1 MSIWQKNQM
10 QGMSTMTTTLRKQA
24 APLSIGEQRA
34 LLLLLADE
42 DPHVYQTVRQRILA
56 DPNAV
61 DWVQPATRSNDPA
74 QRRRAVEIIRFIS
87 MRRADD
93 RFLAFCLNSGED
105 LDLEEGVFLL
115 AQTQFPEI
123 NTAGYV
129 ALLDHFAGDL
139 RELIDFGAPAA
150 QIVGAINDYLFKEQ
164 NFHGNEQNYYE
175 SENSYLNKVI
185 DRRTGNPISLCL
197 IYLFLARRLHLPIA
211 GIGMPGHF
219 LCRFQTTTDELFIDA
234 FNNGKILS
242 KGDCVKYLLH
252 TRDGFKEAYLSPIST
267 RRTLL
272 RVCSNLHQIYSQLTK
287 NEDIARFQRYI
298 VALAK

>member
-1 MSIWQKNQM
+1 MH
-10 QGMSTMTTTLRKQA
+10 GMSSMTAIARSR
-24 APLSIGEQRA
+24 PNSLSPNEQRA
-34 LLLLLADE
+34 LLMLLGDE

-56 DPNAV
+56 DDDPVA
-61 DWVQPATRSNDPA
+61 WVEPSTRSNDPV
-74 QRRRAVEIIRFIS
+74 QRRRAIEIVRYIT
-87 MRRADD
+87 RRKADD

-105 LDLEEGVFLL
+105 LDIEEGIFAL
-115 AQTQFPEI
+115 AQTQYPEI
-123 NTAGYV
+123 NSSGYI
-129 ALLDHFAGDL
+129 AMLDHFAGDL

-150 QIVGAINDYLFKEQ
+150 QIVGTINDYLFKQQ

-175 SENSYLNKVI
+175 PDNSYLNKVV
-185 DRRTGNPISLCL
+185 DRRKGNPISLCL

-219 LCRFQTTTDELFIDA
+219 LCRFQSTTDELFIDA

-252 TRDGFKEAYLSPIST
+252 TRDGFKEAYLSPISP

-272 RVCSNLHQIYSQLTK
+272 RVCSNLHQIYSQQAKTD
-287 NEDIARFQRYI
+287 DIARFQRYI

>member
-1 MSIWQKNQM
+1 M
-10 QGMSTMTTTLRKQA
+10 QGTSAMITTLRA
-24 APLSIGEQRA
+24 PSTPLSIGEQRA

-42 DPHVYQTVRQRILA
+42 DPLVYQTVRQRILA
-56 DPNAV
+56 DQHAL
-61 DWVQPATRSNDPA
+61 DWVHPATRSNDPV
-74 QRRRAVEIIRFIS
+74 QRRRAMEIVRYIS

-115 AQTQFPEI
+115 AQTQFPEF
-123 NTAGYV
+123 NVAGYV

-150 QIVGAINDYLFKEQ
+150 QIVGAINEYLFKQQ

-272 RVCSNLHQIYSQLTK
+272 RVCSNLHQIYSQQNK
-287 NEDIARFQRYI
+287 NDDIARFQRYI

>member
-1 MSIWQKNQM
+1 MQSMSL
-10 QGMSTMTTTLRKQA
+10 TTTIARSQ
-24 APLSIGEQRA
+24 PVGLSEGERRA
-34 LLLLLADE
+34 LLLLLGDE
-42 DPHVYQTVRQRILA
+42 DPTVYQTVRQRILA
-56 DPNAV
+56 DPTALA
-61 DWVQPATRSNDPA
+61 WVQPTTRSNDPV
-74 QRRRAVEIIRFIS
+74 QRRRALEIVRFIT

-105 LDLEEGVFLL
+105 LDLEEGVLLL
-115 AQTQFPEI
+115 AQTQYPDI
-123 NTAGYV
+123 NTAGYS

-139 RELIDFGAPAA
+139 RELIDFGAPTA
-150 QIVGAINDYLFKEQ
+150 QIVCAINDYLFKEQ

-185 DRRTGNPISLCL
+185 DRRKGNPISLCL

-234 FNNGKILS
+234 FNNGKVLS

-252 TRDGFKEAYLSPIST
+252 TRDGFKEAYLAPISP

-272 RVCSNLHQIYSQLTK
+272 RVCSNLHQIYSQRAQPD
-287 NEDIARFQRYI
+287 DIARFQRYI

>member
-1 MSIWQKNQM
+1 MT
-10 QGMSTMTTTLRKQA
+10 STRPQTTS
-24 APLSIGEQRA
+24 LSDAEQRA

-42 DPHVYQTVRQRILA
+42 DPAVYQTVRQRILA
-56 DPNAV
+56 EGDSALA
-61 DWVQPATRSNDPA
+61 WVEPATRSNDPA
-74 QRRRAVEIIRFIS
+74 LRRRAMEILRHVNS
-87 MRRADD
+87 RNADD

-105 LDLEEGVFLL
+105 LDTEEGVMLL

-123 NTAGYV
+123 NVHGYG
-129 ALLDHFAGDL
+129 ALLDNYAADL
-139 RELIDFGAPAA
+139 RERLDFGGPAA
-150 QIVGAINDYLFKEQ
+150 QIVGGINEYLFKHLG
-164 NFHGNEQNYYE
+164 FHGNEQNYYE
-175 SENSYLNKVI
+175 AENSYINKVI
-185 DRRTGNPISLCL
+185 DRRKGNPISLCL

-252 TRDGFKEAYLSPIST
+252 TRDGFKEAYLSPIT
-267 RRTLL
+267 PRRTLL
-272 RVCSNLHQIYSQLTK
+272 RVCSNLHQIYSQQNRK
-287 NEDIARFQRYI
+287 HDISRFQRYI